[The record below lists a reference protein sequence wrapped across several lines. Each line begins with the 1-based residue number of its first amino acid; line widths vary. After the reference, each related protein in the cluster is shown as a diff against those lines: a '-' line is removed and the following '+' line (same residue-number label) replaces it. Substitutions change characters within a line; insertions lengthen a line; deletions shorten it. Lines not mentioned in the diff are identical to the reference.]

1 MQHRNSFS
9 EAVGG
14 FGEPFR
20 YQAGPF
26 VSRPTAI
33 YEHSQSSFGA
43 EAVAPVDQDRKP
55 GLLDRAFEEPYQE
68 QSGFDE
74 LQAAGVLIL
83 ANYALSAGGLFAGV
97 YHGYKRTE
105 SVGWA
110 LGWGLLGSIWPIGI
124 PLMLAQGFGK
134 PQKK

>member
-43 EAVAPVDQDRKP
+43 EAVAPVDEDRKT
-55 GLLDRAFEEPYQE
+55 GLLDRAFEQPYQE
-68 QSGFDE
+68 KPMSG
-74 LQAAGVLIL
+74 LRIV
-83 ANYALSAGGLFAGV
+83 YSALSAGGLFAGV